1 MPDWAKENVTFS
13 SLGGNFLEDLLWNS
27 VNQAGAK
34 ERTLDEHRAILD
46 ALASGDPEVARSW
59 ATVHIASVEQWLAS
73 VL

>member
-1 MPDWAKENVTFS
+1 VRDTRGKHPIYDEEPRW
-13 SLGGNFLEDLLWNS
+13 
-27 VNQAGAK
+27 GAR

-59 ATVHIASVEQWLAS
+59 ATVHIASVEQWLAP